1 MNKIY
6 SNINN
11 QTLNISKN
19 QTLEKTKINKE
30 SDKTNDKN
38 IKCNDTITINE
49 NNGNIINTKKAW
61 DSFKDTCSDFGYVGE
76 NLMGGG
82 VDMSYYYGI
91 AVDLMKDQGI
101 PVSYFCLD
109 GESNDFLPFIDKLK
123 DFAKELNKTN
133 PGFLPSQFLDF
144 CDAFKEKLTQ
154 YGCK

>member
-11 QTLNISKN
+11 QNFNISKN
-19 QTLEKTKINKE
+19 QTLEKVNIDKE
-30 SDKTNDKN
+30 LNKTNDAN
-38 IKCNDTITINE
+38 MKCNDTINISQKNE
-49 NNGNIINTKKAW
+49 NVINTKKAW
-61 DSFKDTCSDFGYVGE
+61 DAFKDTCSDIGYIKNDLGIDT
-76 NLMGGG
+76 
-82 VDMSYYYGI
+82 DMSPYYCI
-91 AVDLMKDQGI
+91 ALDLMEKQGI
-101 PVSYFCLD
+101 PVPSFCLD
-109 GESNDFLPFIDKLK
+109 GESNDFSPFIDKLK